1 MSKSATTLTSMRDLP
16 NEELQQLLVTTRDD
30 LFRLQLG
37 QYTNQVT
44 STAGLQTK
52 RRDIARILTILN
64 ARTQGKEKQAEKKA
78 TSEAPSAEGESD
90 KKPAKKAK
98 KAKAK

>member
-1 MSKSATTLTSMRDLP
+1 MSKTSTNLQALRDQTD
-16 NEELQQLLVTTRDD
+16 EELRASLATTRDE

-44 STAGLQTK
+44 STAALMTK
-52 RRDIARILTILN
+52 RRDIARILTLLN
-64 ARTQGKEKQAEKKA
+64 GRKQGSEKQAGKQA
-78 TSEAPSAEGESD
+78 SETPAAEA
-90 KKPAKKAK
+90 PAKKTK